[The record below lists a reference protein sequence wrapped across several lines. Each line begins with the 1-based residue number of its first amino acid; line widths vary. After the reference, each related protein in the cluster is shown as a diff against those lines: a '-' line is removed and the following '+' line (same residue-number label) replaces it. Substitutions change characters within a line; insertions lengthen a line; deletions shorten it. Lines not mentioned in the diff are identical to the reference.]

1 MGKEE
6 YERRQKEIAEH
17 AASEGADYFDPDSP
31 VIWKQYIVGPV
42 PRWRRVL
49 WWFFPPSHAKMRGI
63 MRQQSDQMWADATGH
78 LTGGRT
84 PTAGAVVRVF
94 ILSMA
99 PAVIL
104 SALGPFYF
112 GYTHSPYLRVVD
124 WAFICPL
131 IALWFY
137 RSSLKSAL
145 DTTSSVIG
153 GMFLVFAILT
163 AMAAAFL
170 AGDTIFYLI
179 ARSLH

>member
-1 MGKEE
+1 MTKEE
-6 YERRQKEIAEH
+6 YERRQKKIAEH

-49 WWFFPPSHAKMRGI
+49 WWFFPPSHAKMRRI
-63 MRQQSDQMWADATGH
+63 ARQQSDQMWAEATGR
-78 LTGGRT
+78 LTGSTT

-94 ILSMA
+94 FLSMA

-104 SALGPFYF
+104 SATGPFYF
-112 GYTHSPYLRVVD
+112 GYTHGPYTRVVD
-124 WAFICPL
+124 WALVCPL

-145 DTTSSVIG
+145 DNVSSVIG
-153 GMFLVFAILT
+153 RTFLVFAILA
-163 AMAAAFL
+163 AMAVAFL
-170 AGDTIFYLI
+170 AGDMLIYLI